1 MHLYKVMEWAGIP
14 KKEDAKICPVNSTV
28 YQVVLCTHLP
38 IFGMYILKSCCR
50 IIAASYIDQRR
61 RILTTSFLVFIPHW
75 ELVAWVK
82 STTFR
87 QLWSRTTGTHLG
99 DTIILGHWEV
109 LPVERPFEESHS
121 KFLKLMEKIRLLML
135 MNILLSWVIP
145 VSAATINFSEQV
157 SIVDVHTLLRIFM
170 GKGLHLPM
178 HLI

>member
-1 MHLYKVMEWAGIP
+1 M
-14 KKEDAKICPVNSTV
+14 
-28 YQVVLCTHLP
+28 
-38 IFGMYILKSCCR
+38 
-50 IIAASYIDQRR
+50 
-61 RILTTSFLVFIPHW
+61 
-75 ELVAWVK
+75 
-82 STTFR
+82 
-87 QLWSRTTGTHLG
+87 
-99 DTIILGHWEV
+99 

-121 KFLKLMEKIRLLML
+121 KFSKLMEKIRLLML